1 MEDRAVLISINPEYA
16 EKILSGEKKLE
27 FRRSWGENQVKHM
40 VIYAT
45 SPHQKIVAVA
55 EIKEVHRGSRQH
67 FWKLAKEKGGG
78 ISRRRLFN
86 YLKGSKNPVAIELT
100 NVRKLEKGLD
110 PKIVFGV
117 NFRPPQSFNYLNKEY
132 MNRINN
138 ML

>member
-27 FRRSWGENQVKHM
+27 FRRSWGENQVRYM
-40 VIYAT
+40 VIYVT
-45 SPHQKIVAVA
+45 SPQQKIVAVA
-55 EIKEVHRGSRQH
+55 EIKEVHRGSRQQ

-78 ISRRRLFN
+78 ISKRMLFN
-86 YLKGSKNPVAIELT
+86 YLKGSRNPVAIEIA

-110 PKIVFGV
+110 PKIVIGV

-132 MNRINN
+132 MNRING